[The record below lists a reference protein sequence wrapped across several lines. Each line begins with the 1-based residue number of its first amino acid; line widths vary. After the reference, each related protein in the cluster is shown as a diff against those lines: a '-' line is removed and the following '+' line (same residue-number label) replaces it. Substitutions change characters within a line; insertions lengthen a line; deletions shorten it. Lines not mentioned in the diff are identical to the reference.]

1 MNRYLAAILLA
12 LSIPMTGSA
21 QMLSEDE
28 GFEWKTER
36 TGSVEKIY
44 DTEPPSSFAS
54 DTPRTGMCLAGT
66 SGLISVPT
74 PDFQTN
80 RKGGFSLKTGVTKRD
95 IIVDNI
101 KYDLEKNEHWM
112 SAACSLQP
120 NLEISVNHLRYERS
134 SAPTIGILNYSEEST
149 GFGMKYST
157 HVASQ
162 DLCLGGMFAPMSAVQ
177 INKADLVQ
185 IEHLRSVYLTLGEK
199 LSEKLRG
206 YLNLKHCF
214 TDEQDIVFPSGR
226 KLHYDKK
233 EFLASAIALD
243 YAPQK
248 NVSIMLESQF
258 LNYRD
263 FYNDSGDRV
272 SLNVGVRGGS
282 DAVQAEL
289 FVTSFNVEP
298 DVRFG
303 LNFGF

>member
-1 MNRYLAAILLA
+1 MNRYLATVLLA
-12 LSIPMTGSA
+12 LAVPMTVSA
-21 QMLSEDE
+21 QMLDEDA

-36 TGSVEKIY
+36 TGSLEKAY
-44 DTEPPSSFAS
+44 DTEPPLSFAS
-54 DTPRTGMCLAGT
+54 DTPRTGMCLSGT

-80 RKGGFSLKTGVTKRD
+80 HTGGFSLKTGVTKRD
-95 IIVDNI
+95 VIVDNI

-112 SAACSLQP
+112 SAAYSLQP
-120 NLEISVNHLRYERS
+120 NLEVSVNHLSYDRS
-134 SAPTIGILNYSEEST
+134 SAPYIGVLNYSEEST

-162 DLCLGGMFAPMSAVQ
+162 DLCIGGMFAPMSAVQ
-177 INKADLVQ
+177 INNADLVQ

-199 LSEKLRG
+199 LSEKLHG

-214 TDEQDIVFPSGR
+214 TNEQDIVFPSGR

-243 YAPQK
+243 YIPQK

-272 SLNVGVRGGS
+272 SLNAGVRGGS
-282 DAVQAEL
+282 DTVQAEI
-289 FVTSFNVEP
+289 FVTSINVEP